1 MRRLIFLTQSVDPAH
16 PALAATIPKLRALAA
31 RVDELVVI
39 AQTANGAELPAN
51 VSVRT
56 FGASSRA
63 GRLAGFEREL
73 ARALPADAVVAHMI
87 PVYVLLA
94 APLVRTR
101 RIPLLLWYTHWK
113 ASTQLRLAARLA
125 TAIVSVDRRSFP
137 LESAK
142 VLPIGHG
149 IDVSEFSCV
158 DRSAHDGVRALVLG
172 RYSPAKGIE
181 TILRA
186 ARELDGGEVELH
198 GAALSE
204 LERRHREQLTGLGVP
219 LGDAVPR
226 AEVPA
231 LFARSDVL
239 VNNME
244 AGAPDKV
251 VYEAAA
257 ACLPVLASNPVFDDL
272 FDGYPLF
279 FARESPDS
287 LAERLRWFAALNAG
301 ERAEI
306 GRTLRERVARNH
318 SVETWADGILAAAV

>member
-1 MRRLIFLTQSVDPAH
+1 MKRLIFLTQAVDPAH
-16 PALAATIPKLRALAA
+16 PALAATIPKIRALAA
-31 RVDELVVI
+31 RVDEVVVL
-39 AQTANGAELPAN
+39 AQAADGADLPDN
-51 VSVRT
+51 VDVRT
-56 FGASSRA
+56 FGASTRP
-63 GRLAGFEREL
+63 GRLMWFEREL
-73 ARALPADAVVAHMI
+73 VRALPGDAVVAHMI

-94 APLVRTR
+94 APLVRPR

-113 ASTQLRLAARLA
+113 ASAQLRAAERLA
-125 TAIVSVDRRSFP
+125 TAIVSVDSRSFP

-142 VLPIGHG
+142 VRAIGHG
-149 IDVSEFSCV
+149 IDVSEFGCA
-158 DRSAHDGVRALVLG
+158 DRSEHDRVRALVLG

-186 ARELDGGEVELH
+186 AREVDGVELELH

-204 LERRHREQLTGLGVP
+204 LEHRHRDELARLGVP

-257 ACLPVLASNPVFDDL
+257 ACLPVLASNPVFDEL
-272 FDGYPLF
+272 FAGYPLF
-279 FARESPDS
+279 FERGSVES
-287 LAERLRWFAALNAG
+287 LAERLRWFAALGAA

-306 GRTLRERVARNH
+306 GRTLRERVAQRH
-318 SVETWADGILAAAV
+318 SVDTWADGVLAAAV